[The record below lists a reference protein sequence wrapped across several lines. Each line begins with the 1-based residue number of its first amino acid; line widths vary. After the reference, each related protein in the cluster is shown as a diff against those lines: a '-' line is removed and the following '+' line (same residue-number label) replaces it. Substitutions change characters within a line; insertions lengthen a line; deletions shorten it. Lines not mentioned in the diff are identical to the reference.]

1 MNKAAESILN
11 EIWTQLLMIYK
22 KEKERIDSLKGL
34 SPLHSGIMDYV
45 RVSFIK
51 STSYSTTDQI
61 ALDIYIPLSFSD
73 DSYKVDADPNMEE
86 LSDDIL
92 INEFYPALRARMDQI
107 FTSDEYSEHFF
118 GYQLQLVLECKRETS
133 SLLHQEYLRNEV
145 KLDKLKQQLSRFI
158 ETKVWKDL
166 PVLPSDKDE
175 FFFSRHLMNP
185 DLMEQD
191 PAVIEPLIHRLNE
204 KLITNHKHREKWL
217 YTYVSAF
224 KEWAEEQFLDQYF
237 ERTGNF
243 GIERTLLPD
252 DKRPA
257 LQPREMDFFL
267 YTALHIGQI
276 EPVTRKLYLEL
287 AVQLDSEQAS
297 AYLTKGSG
305 HFEAGHAGSL
315 MSGKANDIMQS
326 IEIRINSEE
335 EAAYR
340 EALEYICDLLRQGFP
355 KAYQLKLKSTEKH
368 WLPVKT
374 LAKSNLHQFFANS
387 LQYEALF
394 PLLAE
399 YAELAMKEFAW
410 YGDVES
416 GIKSVMPG
424 TYAVF
429 GLGLVSDTYF
439 PLVRRYME
447 LVDSE
452 HQSAQDGYAEAF
464 VESHGLNAGGMHTF
478 VSILLGGNDLAK
490 PVKGIA
496 INTAELADAL
506 ILALEDKADHQR
518 DFINYRIFGSEK
530 KLIAVLKQAESPL
543 KERLEVLMKKSGTQ
557 ITR

>member
-11 EIWTQLLMIYK
+11 EIWTQLILIYK
-22 KEKERIDSLKGL
+22 KEKERINSLKGL
-34 SPLHSGIMDYV
+34 SPLHPGIMDYFK
-45 RVSFIK
+45 VSFIE
-51 STSYSTTDQI
+51 SQSYSMTDQVSF
-61 ALDIYIPLSFSD
+61 DIYMPLSFSD
-73 DSYKVDADPNMEE
+73 DSYIVEAEPDMKE

-92 INEFYPALRARMDQI
+92 INEFFPALRARMDQI
-107 FTSDEYSEHFF
+107 FTSDEYSELFF
-118 GYQLQLVLECKRETS
+118 GYQLQLVLECKREIST
-133 SLLHQEYLRNEV
+133 LLHQEYLRNEV

-158 ETKVWKDL
+158 ETKVWMDL

-204 KLITNHKHREKWL
+204 KLINNYKHREKWQH
-217 YTYVSAF
+217 TYVSAF
-224 KEWAEEQFLDQYF
+224 KEWAEEQFLDRYF

-243 GIERTLLPD
+243 GLDRKLLPD
-252 DKRPA
+252 DKRPS

-267 YTALHIGQI
+267 YVALHIGQI
-276 EPVTRKLYLEL
+276 EPVKRKLYLEL
-287 AVQLDSEQAS
+287 AVQLGSDQAS
-297 AYLTKGSG
+297 DYLTKGSG
-305 HFEAGHAGSL
+305 HFEAGYAGNL

-326 IEIRINSEE
+326 IEIRIDSEE

-340 EALEYICDLLRQGFP
+340 EALEYICGLLRQGFP
-355 KAYQLKLKSTEKH
+355 QAYQLKLKSAGKH
-368 WLPVKT
+368 WLPVPS
-374 LAKSNLHQFFANS
+374 LAKSKLHQFFANS

-416 GIKSVMPG
+416 GVKSVMPG

-429 GLGLVSDTYF
+429 GLGLYSDAYF

-452 HQSAQDGYAEAF
+452 HQSVQDGYAEAF
-464 VESHGLNAGGMHTF
+464 IESHGLNLRGMHTF
-478 VSILLGGNDLAK
+478 VSILLAGNDMAK

-496 INTAELADAL
+496 INTPELADAL

-518 DFINYRIFGSEK
+518 EFVNYRIFGSEK
-530 KLIAVLKQAESPL
+530 KFAAALKQASSPL
-543 KERLEVLMKKSGTQ
+543 KERLEALMK
-557 ITR
+557 